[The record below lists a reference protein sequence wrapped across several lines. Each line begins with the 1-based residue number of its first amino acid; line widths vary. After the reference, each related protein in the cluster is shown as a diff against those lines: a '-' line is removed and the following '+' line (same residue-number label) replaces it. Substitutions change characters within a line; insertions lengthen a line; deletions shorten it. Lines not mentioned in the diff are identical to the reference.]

1 MQSLGHNRLNIS
13 GRLWFAGH
21 ISCSLLLPVVAMSRT
36 NQLGL
41 VPLGRTTS
49 VAKVGLRLS
58 SCRAST
64 VFSDRVAFLPPRQ
77 EGLSHAEPVRGQIIR
92 LPGSMK
98 SREPAL
104 EPFEDAARR
113 EIDNDLM
120 MPHPLPAFDGT
131 EVSHEAIMAI
141 AHSSQA
147 AVSEHVR
154 RMHYPVIPSNLDG
167 GRLG

>member
-21 ISCSLLLPVVAMSRT
+21 ISCSLLLPVVALSRT
-36 NQLGL
+36 NQWGL

-49 VAKVGLRLS
+49 VTQAGLRLS
-58 SCRAST
+58 LCRGST
-64 VFSDRVAFLPPRQ
+64 CFRDRVAFLPPCQ
-77 EGLSHAEPVRGQIIR
+77 EGLSHGEPVRGQIIR
-92 LPGSMK
+92 LLGSMK

-104 EPFEDAARR
+104 EPFEHTARR
-113 EIDNDLM
+113 EIDDDLM
-120 MPHPLPAFDGT
+120 VPHPLPAFDGT

-154 RMHYPVIPSNLDG
+154 RMHSPAIPSNLDD